1 MPVSQ
6 AYQGIADTVFS
17 GLKGERPAPKPGAI
31 PTSLYPDIQ
40 FLPLYHGEGENQ
52 RFFCLWS
59 FLWSKTLLCRFR
71 QSGKIQQTP
80 VSQGFAAF
88 HLVLPRIPPR
98 HSQSKRMIN
107 GPTFE
112 LPFDTGQA
120 SSPHPNGRASLLRS
134 PAIIPPARR
143 GCKNYLRCAERFGAS
158 LARMPFMASCSW
170 RISPCSF
177 LTLHE
182 AFSSVTTALS
192 ATTARL
198 RRSADK
204 SASS

>member
-1 MPVSQ
+1 MIPRRTVKIKFFLSVVIPVVK
-6 AYQGIADTVFS
+6 AAFVPFS
-17 GLKGERPAPKPGAI
+17 ATGK
-31 PTSLYPDIQ
+31 
-40 FLPLYHGEGENQ
+40 N
-52 RFFCLWS
+52 
-59 FLWSKTLLCRFR
+59 LL
-71 QSGKIQQTP
+71 SP

-88 HLVLPRIPPR
+88 RLAPSRIPPR
-98 HSQSKRMIN
+98 HSQSKRTIN

-134 PAIIPPARR
+134 PAIIPPARH
-143 GCKNYLRCAERFGAS
+143 GCKDYLRCAERFGAS
-158 LARMPFMASCSW
+158 LARVPFMASCSW